1 MTHTNHEAVSSHQS
15 DPRRTRRT
23 LRARAIL
30 GVLVIVLG
38 VAGCATPAAPVAE
51 ATPSASP
58 SASPTPTATPT
69 PTPVPLYTMGERPG
83 YAEAEAFVTEMYNK
97 YTDKTSPEYAY
108 ALVPQTPGGQ
118 DYARAFAY
126 LIADK
131 KVIFLWN
138 PGFTSEDAAELDA
151 QITAYVDE
159 ATELERKFR
168 AGEPLGISVS
178 ITRGDGSVF
187 TSDGTNTPND

>member
-1 MTHTNHEAVSSHQS
+1 MTHNNHGAISSHQPQS
-15 DPRRTRRT
+15 RRTRRA
-23 LRARAIL
+23 LRAGAVL
-30 GVLVIVLG
+30 GVLVIALS
-38 VAGCATPAAPVAE
+38 VAGCATPVAPIAKP
-51 ATPSASP
+51 TPSASP
-58 SASPTPTATPT
+58 TPSPTPTPTATPT
-69 PTPVPLYTMGERPG
+69 PVPIYTMSERPG

-97 YTDKTSPEYAY
+97 YTDKSSPEYAY

-118 DYARAFAY
+118 DYAQAFAY
-126 LIADK
+126 LLADK

-138 PGFTSEDAAELDA
+138 PGTTSEDAAELDA
-151 QITAYVDE
+151 QIKAYVDE

-187 TSDGTNTPND
+187 TSDGTDTPND